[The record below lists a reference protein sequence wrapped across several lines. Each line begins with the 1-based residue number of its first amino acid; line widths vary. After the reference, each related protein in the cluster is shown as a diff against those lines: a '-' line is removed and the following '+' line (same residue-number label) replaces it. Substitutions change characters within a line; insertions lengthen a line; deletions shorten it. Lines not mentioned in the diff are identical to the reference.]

1 MVSAVD
7 IAGLLVIVGLTT
19 AIAALAPR
27 FFRVRLNTQWGS
39 ALYAVVLT
47 PIPLVGTTI
56 LFGTVLGP
64 NLGSASTVLAL
75 TVLVPLAIGIAFDF
89 FWMPAPDDVPVPDN
103 RRQRT

>member
-7 IAGLLVIVGLTT
+7 IAGLLVIVGLNTT
-19 AIAALAPR
+19 IAALATR

-47 PIPLVGTTI
+47 PIPLIGTTM
-56 LFGTVLGP
+56 LLGTVLGP
-64 NLGSASTVLAL
+64 NLESSSTVLAV
-75 TVLVPLAIGIAFDF
+75 TVLTPLAVGIAFDF
-89 FWMPAPDDVPVPDN
+89 FWMPAPDDVSVPDN